1 MEEEFDAEFLS
12 SIAVTIQ
19 RNIRRFLSRC
29 RIVKLINER
38 IEKIYDPRRKLYYY
52 YDSVADTSS
61 WLKPALLRDSDIQ
74 VVAPTFT
81 PDEASRHI
89 TNLMRR
95 LRSLRLIQRA
105 FAQSIEEVKEG
116 GKKFYMR
123 LKTGETL
130 LKLPSFMEGTMRH
143 DPPLRH
149 ADDDEDEDEND
160 EDAEESD
167 DEDYDSG
174 IFYHLY
180 DSYVFMH
187 FYIFFL

>member
-12 SIAVTIQ
+12 SVALTIQ
-19 RNIRRFLSRC
+19 RTIRRFLSRC
-29 RIVKLINER
+29 RVVKVLNER

-74 VVAPTFT
+74 LIAPTFT

-89 TNLMRR
+89 TNLMLR
-95 LRSLRLIQRA
+95 LRSLRLVQRA

-116 GKKFYMR
+116 GTKFYRR
-123 LKTGETL
+123 LKTGDAL
-130 LKLPSFMEGTMRH
+130 LQLPNFMEGTLKH
-143 DPPLRH
+143 APPLRH
-149 ADDDEDEDEND
+149 ADEDDSGGDGEEENT
-160 EDAEESD
+160 EESE

-174 IFYHLY
+174 I
-180 DSYVFMH
+180 
-187 FYIFFL
+187 